1 MKILVILNYKFNDTK
16 GNIMKYKKG
25 LLSLGMTVIGT
36 VTFTHGH
43 AHASEE
49 MSQHY
54 APINSTQ
61 DGEYGYVSEEG
72 KIKSSFQTGTIEN
85 SNDYNNENAI
95 RINETSNKVSS
106 TANTSTTNAP
116 KTTSTKLPQQTL
128 SKISSK
134 KAVTPST
141 TAQHVTKKVNKK
153 TTAPSSSTSS
163 VNVKKKA
170 TINKTTSKTT
180 SSKKTASSQK
190 STMSKR
196 ISAKS
201 TTSKAPVSKVKKK
214 TIPQKNKNITKATKT
229 TKSSKASK
237 TPTTQKVK
245 KSTKSVKAP
254 TTQKAKTIKKVS
266 QPVVQ
271 PKSKASSQ
279 NAKKSN
285 KLKTKTINKS
295 KVTPVTTKKS
305 SVVRPTSGI
314 TTSKVKTT
322 PSYTLGKVKPTDY
335 YRSMTDL
342 LNDTHGGKDWT
353 KENTNR
359 HSNVLI
365 FAPHGGN
372 IEKGTTELTKAIA
385 NKGNYDYYAFNGTR
399 NKNNSQLHVTSTNY
413 NDPDLINRNYNKDIS
428 ISVHGAGQ
436 SQGKNTVLIGG
447 RDEKLI
453 QLISKE
459 LSTFKFNVQRSLGHL
474 AGIDTNN
481 VVNYNK
487 KGQGVQLELTPDLR
501 KSFFSNGDDSSK
513 ARKNE
518 KNWTSTMDR
527 FATAINNAIR
537 KYMI

>member
-1 MKILVILNYKFNDTK
+1 MKNKKTTYLSYSTKTFLGLAMTAAGIGAFGFAQNNAYAAETHQVLN
-16 GNIMKYKKG
+16 
-25 LLSLGMTVIGT
+25 S
-36 VTFTHGH
+36 
-43 AHASEE
+43 
-49 MSQHY
+49 
-54 APINSTQ
+54 STQ
-61 DGEYGYVSEEG
+61 KKNITKTTHSQVSTT
-72 KIKSSFQTGTIEN
+72 KTSLSNTKPTI
-85 SNDYNNENAI
+85 
-95 RINETSNKVSS
+95 
-106 TANTSTTNAP
+106 TSTQVPNT
-116 KTTSTKLPQQTL
+116 KHTTSTKSAAVKSATSTKPTTMRVT
-128 SKISSK
+128 SK
-134 KAVTPST
+134 ST
-141 TAQHVTKKVNKK
+141 APTKTTKPTTKKVTSKSTAPTK
-153 TTAPSSSTSS
+153 TTKPTTKKVTSKSTVPTKTTKSTAKKVTSKSTAPTKTTKPTTKRVTSKSTAPTKTTKPTTKKVTSKSTTPTKTTKPTTKSVTSKSTTPTKTTKPTTKSVTSKSTTLTKTPVTSKNKTLNKTQSTIVKKIDAPKTSVTKTPSS
-163 VNVKKKA
+163 
-170 TINKTTSKTT
+170 TTT
-180 SSKKTASSQK
+180 
-190 STMSKR
+190 KR
-196 ISAKS
+196 QL
-201 TTSKAPVSKVKKK
+201 TQTSKAPVMV
-214 TIPQKNKNITKATKT
+214 
-229 TKSSKASK
+229 
-237 TPTTQKVK
+237 TPPVYKLG
-245 KSTKSVKAP
+245 SVK
-254 TTQKAKTIKKVS
+254 S
-266 QPVVQ
+266 
-271 PKSKASSQ
+271 
-279 NAKKSN
+279 
-285 KLKTKTINKS
+285 
-295 KVTPVTTKKS
+295 
-305 SVVRPTSGI
+305 
-314 TTSKVKTT
+314 
-322 PSYTLGKVKPTDY
+322 TDY

-342 LNDTHGGKDWT
+342 LKDTQEGKDWT

-385 NKGNYDYYAFNGTR
+385 NKGNYDYYVFNGTR

-527 FATAINNAIR
+527 FATAINNTIR
-537 KYMI
+537 KYTI

>member
-1 MKILVILNYKFNDTK
+1 MKNKKTTYLSYSTKTFLGLAMTAAGIGAFGFAQNNAYAAETHQVLN
-16 GNIMKYKKG
+16 
-25 LLSLGMTVIGT
+25 S
-36 VTFTHGH
+36 
-43 AHASEE
+43 
-49 MSQHY
+49 
-54 APINSTQ
+54 STQ
-61 DGEYGYVSEEG
+61 KKNITKTTHSQVSTT
-72 KIKSSFQTGTIEN
+72 KTSLSNTKPTI
-85 SNDYNNENAI
+85 
-95 RINETSNKVSS
+95 
-106 TANTSTTNAP
+106 TSTQVPNT
-116 KTTSTKLPQQTL
+116 KHTTSTKSAAVKSATSTKPTTMRVT
-128 SKISSK
+128 SK
-134 KAVTPST
+134 ST
-141 TAQHVTKKVNKK
+141 APTKTTKPTTKKVTSKSTTPTK
-153 TTAPSSSTSS
+153 TTKPTTKSVTSKSTTLTKTPVTSKNKTLNKTQSTIVKKIDAPKTSVTKTPSS
-163 VNVKKKA
+163 
-170 TINKTTSKTT
+170 TTT
-180 SSKKTASSQK
+180 
-190 STMSKR
+190 KR
-196 ISAKS
+196 QL
-201 TTSKAPVSKVKKK
+201 TQTSKAPVMV
-214 TIPQKNKNITKATKT
+214 
-229 TKSSKASK
+229 
-237 TPTTQKVK
+237 TPPVYKLG
-245 KSTKSVKAP
+245 SVK
-254 TTQKAKTIKKVS
+254 S
-266 QPVVQ
+266 
-271 PKSKASSQ
+271 
-279 NAKKSN
+279 
-285 KLKTKTINKS
+285 
-295 KVTPVTTKKS
+295 
-305 SVVRPTSGI
+305 
-314 TTSKVKTT
+314 
-322 PSYTLGKVKPTDY
+322 TDY

-342 LNDTHGGKDWT
+342 LKDTQEGKDWT

-518 KNWTSTMDR
+518 KIGHQQWIVLR
-527 FATAINNAIR
+527 QP
-537 KYMI
+537 

>member
-1 MKILVILNYKFNDTK
+1 MKNKKTTYLSYSTKTFLGLAITAAGIGAFGFAQNNAYAAETHQVLN
-16 GNIMKYKKG
+16 
-25 LLSLGMTVIGT
+25 S
-36 VTFTHGH
+36 
-43 AHASEE
+43 
-49 MSQHY
+49 
-54 APINSTQ
+54 STQ
-61 DGEYGYVSEEG
+61 KKNITKTTHSQVSTT
-72 KIKSSFQTGTIEN
+72 KTSL
-85 SNDYNNENAI
+85 SN
-95 RINETSNKVSS
+95 TKP
-106 TANTSTTNAP
+106 TTTSTQVPNT
-116 KTTSTKLPQQTL
+116 KHTTSTKSAAVKPVASTKPTTKRVT
-128 SKISSK
+128 SK
-134 KAVTPST
+134 ST
-141 TAQHVTKKVNKK
+141 TPTKTAKSTTKRVTTKSTAPTKTTKSTTKKVTPKSTLTTKTPITSKNTTLNKTQSTIVKKIDAPK
-153 TTAPSSSTSS
+153 TSVTKTPSS
-163 VNVKKKA
+163 
-170 TINKTTSKTT
+170 TTT
-180 SSKKTASSQK
+180 
-190 STMSKR
+190 KR
-196 ISAKS
+196 QL
-201 TTSKAPVSKVKKK
+201 TQTSKAPVM
-214 TIPQKNKNITKATKT
+214 
-229 TKSSKASK
+229 
-237 TPTTQKVK
+237 
-245 KSTKSVKAP
+245 
-254 TTQKAKTIKKVS
+254 
-266 QPVVQ
+266 
-271 PKSKASSQ
+271 
-279 NAKKSN
+279 
-285 KLKTKTINKS
+285 
-295 KVTPVTTKKS
+295 VTPPVYK
-305 SVVRPTSGI
+305 
-314 TTSKVKTT
+314 
-322 PSYTLGKVKPTDY
+322 LGSVKPTDY

-342 LNDTHGGKDWT
+342 LKDTQEGKDWT

-537 KYMI
+537 KYTI

>member
-1 MKILVILNYKFNDTK
+1 MIILKILVLLNYIFNNIKGKTMKNKKTTYLSYSTK
-16 GNIMKYKKG
+16 TFLG
-25 LLSLGMTVIGT
+25 LAMTAAGIGA
-36 VTFTHGH
+36 FGFAQNNAYAAETHQVLN
-43 AHASEE
+43 S
-49 MSQHY
+49 
-54 APINSTQ
+54 STQ
-61 DGEYGYVSEEG
+61 KKNITKTTHSQVSTT
-72 KIKSSFQTGTIEN
+72 KTSLSNTKPTI
-85 SNDYNNENAI
+85 
-95 RINETSNKVSS
+95 
-106 TANTSTTNAP
+106 TSTQVPNT
-116 KTTSTKLPQQTL
+116 KHTTSTKSAAVKSATSTKPTTMRVT
-128 SKISSK
+128 SK
-134 KAVTPST
+134 ST
-141 TAQHVTKKVNKK
+141 APTKTTKPTTKKVTSKSTTPTK
-153 TTAPSSSTSS
+153 TTKPTTKSVTSKSTTPTKTTKPTTKSVTSKSTTLTKTPVTSKNKTLNKTQSTIVKKIDAPKTSVTKTPSS
-163 VNVKKKA
+163 
-170 TINKTTSKTT
+170 TTT
-180 SSKKTASSQK
+180 
-190 STMSKR
+190 KR
-196 ISAKS
+196 QL
-201 TTSKAPVSKVKKK
+201 TQTSKAPVMV
-214 TIPQKNKNITKATKT
+214 
-229 TKSSKASK
+229 
-237 TPTTQKVK
+237 TPPVYKLG
-245 KSTKSVKAP
+245 SVK
-254 TTQKAKTIKKVS
+254 S
-266 QPVVQ
+266 
-271 PKSKASSQ
+271 
-279 NAKKSN
+279 
-285 KLKTKTINKS
+285 
-295 KVTPVTTKKS
+295 
-305 SVVRPTSGI
+305 
-314 TTSKVKTT
+314 
-322 PSYTLGKVKPTDY
+322 TDY

-342 LNDTHGGKDWT
+342 LKDTQEGKDWT

-385 NKGNYDYYAFNGTR
+385 NKGNYDYYVFNGTR

-527 FATAINNAIR
+527 FATAINNTIR
-537 KYMI
+537 KYTI

>member
-1 MKILVILNYKFNDTK
+1 MKNKKTTYLSYSTKTFLGLAMTAAGIGAFGFAQNNAYAAETHQVLN
-16 GNIMKYKKG
+16 
-25 LLSLGMTVIGT
+25 S
-36 VTFTHGH
+36 
-43 AHASEE
+43 
-49 MSQHY
+49 
-54 APINSTQ
+54 STQ
-61 DGEYGYVSEEG
+61 KENITKTTHSQVSTT
-72 KIKSSFQTGTIEN
+72 KTSLSNTKPTI
-85 SNDYNNENAI
+85 
-95 RINETSNKVSS
+95 
-106 TANTSTTNAP
+106 TSTQVPNT
-116 KTTSTKLPQQTL
+116 KHTTSTKSAAVKSATSTKPTAKRVTSKSTTL
-128 SKISSK
+128 TKTPVTSKNTTLNKTQSTIVK
-134 KAVTPST
+134 KIDAPKTSVTKTPSST
-141 TAQHVTKKVNKK
+141 TTKRQL
-153 TTAPSSSTSS
+153 T
-163 VNVKKKA
+163 
-170 TINKTTSKTT
+170 
-180 SSKKTASSQK
+180 Q
-190 STMSKR
+190 
-196 ISAKS
+196 
-201 TTSKAPVSKVKKK
+201 TSKAPVMV
-214 TIPQKNKNITKATKT
+214 
-229 TKSSKASK
+229 
-237 TPTTQKVK
+237 TPPVYKLG
-245 KSTKSVKAP
+245 SVK
-254 TTQKAKTIKKVS
+254 S
-266 QPVVQ
+266 
-271 PKSKASSQ
+271 
-279 NAKKSN
+279 
-285 KLKTKTINKS
+285 
-295 KVTPVTTKKS
+295 
-305 SVVRPTSGI
+305 
-314 TTSKVKTT
+314 
-322 PSYTLGKVKPTDY
+322 TDY

-342 LNDTHGGKDWT
+342 LKDTQEGKDWT

-413 NDPDLINRNYNKDIS
+413 NDLDLINRNYNKDVS

-537 KYMI
+537 KYII

>member
-1 MKILVILNYKFNDTK
+1 MKILVLLNYIFDNTK
-16 GNIMKYKKG
+16 GKTMKNKKNTSLSYSTKTFLG
-25 LLSLGMTVIGT
+25 LAMTAAGIGA
-36 VTFTHGH
+36 FGFAQNDAYAAETHQVLN
-43 AHASEE
+43 S
-49 MSQHY
+49 
-54 APINSTQ
+54 STQ
-61 DGEYGYVSEEG
+61 KENITKTTHSQVSTT
-72 KIKSSFQTGTIEN
+72 K
-85 SNDYNNENAI
+85 
-95 RINETSNKVSS
+95 TSLPNTKP
-106 TANTSTTNAP
+106 TTTSTQVPNT
-116 KTTSTKLPQQTL
+116 KHTTSTKSVAVKSAASTKPTTKRVT
-128 SKISSK
+128 SKSTAPSK
-134 KAVTPST
+134 TIKPTTKKVTPKSTPST
-141 TAQHVTKKVNKK
+141 KATKPTIKSVTSKSTVPTKTTKKVTSKSTAPIKATKSTKK
-153 TTAPSSSTSS
+153 KITPKPPITTKTTKCITSKSTAPSKITKSTTKTVTPKSTLTTKTPVTSKNTTLNKTQSTIVKKIDAPKTSVTKTPSST
-163 VNVKKKA
+163 
-170 TINKTTSKTT
+170 TT
-180 SSKKTASSQK
+180 
-190 STMSKR
+190 KR
-196 ISAKS
+196 QI
-201 TTSKAPVSKVKKK
+201 TQTSKAPVM
-214 TIPQKNKNITKATKT
+214 
-229 TKSSKASK
+229 
-237 TPTTQKVK
+237 
-245 KSTKSVKAP
+245 
-254 TTQKAKTIKKVS
+254 
-266 QPVVQ
+266 
-271 PKSKASSQ
+271 
-279 NAKKSN
+279 
-285 KLKTKTINKS
+285 
-295 KVTPVTTKKS
+295 VTPPVYK
-305 SVVRPTSGI
+305 
-314 TTSKVKTT
+314 
-322 PSYTLGKVKPTDY
+322 LGSMKPTDY

-342 LNDTHGGKDWT
+342 LKGTQEGKDWT
-353 KENTNR
+353 KESTNR

>member
-1 MKILVILNYKFNDTK
+1 MKNKKNTYLSYSTKTFLGLAMTAAGIGAFGFAQNNAYAAEIHQVLN
-16 GNIMKYKKG
+16 
-25 LLSLGMTVIGT
+25 S
-36 VTFTHGH
+36 
-43 AHASEE
+43 
-49 MSQHY
+49 
-54 APINSTQ
+54 STQ
-61 DGEYGYVSEEG
+61 KENITKTTHSQVSTT
-72 KIKSSFQTGTIEN
+72 K
-85 SNDYNNENAI
+85 
-95 RINETSNKVSS
+95 TSLPNTKP
-106 TANTSTTNAP
+106 TTTSTQVPNT
-116 KTTSTKLPQQTL
+116 KHTTSTKSVAVKSAASTKPTTKSVT
-128 SKISSK
+128 SKSTAPSK
-134 KAVTPST
+134 TIKSTTKKVTPKSTPST
-141 TAQHVTKKVNKK
+141 KATKSTTKSVTSKSTVPTKTTKSTAKSVTSKSTVPIKTTKSTTKKVTPKSTLTTKTPVTSKNTTLNKTQSTIVKKIDAPKISVTK
-153 TTAPSSSTSS
+153 TPSS
-163 VNVKKKA
+163 
-170 TINKTTSKTT
+170 TTT
-180 SSKKTASSQK
+180 
-190 STMSKR
+190 KR
-196 ISAKS
+196 QI
-201 TTSKAPVSKVKKK
+201 TQTSKAPVM
-214 TIPQKNKNITKATKT
+214 
-229 TKSSKASK
+229 
-237 TPTTQKVK
+237 
-245 KSTKSVKAP
+245 
-254 TTQKAKTIKKVS
+254 
-266 QPVVQ
+266 
-271 PKSKASSQ
+271 
-279 NAKKSN
+279 
-285 KLKTKTINKS
+285 
-295 KVTPVTTKKS
+295 VTPPVYK
-305 SVVRPTSGI
+305 
-314 TTSKVKTT
+314 
-322 PSYTLGKVKPTDY
+322 LGSVKPTDY

-342 LNDTHGGKDWT
+342 LKDTQEGKDWT
-353 KENTNR
+353 KESTNR

-413 NDPDLINRNYNKDIS
+413 NDPDLINRNYNKDVS

-518 KNWTSTMDR
+518 KNWTSTMNR

>member
-1 MKILVILNYKFNDTK
+1 
-16 GNIMKYKKG
+16 MKYKKS

-95 RINETSNKVSS
+95 RINETSSKVSS

-116 KTTSTKLPQQTL
+116 KTTSTKLPQPTL

-141 TAQHVTKKVNKK
+141 TAQHVTKNVNKK

-190 STMSKR
+190 STTSKR

-214 TIPQKNKNITKATKT
+214 TMPQKNKNITKTTKTTKT

-237 TPTTQKVK
+237 T
-245 KSTKSVKAP
+245 P

-295 KVTPVTTKKS
+295 KVTPATTKKS
-305 SVVRPTSGI
+305 SVVHSTSGI
-314 TTSKVKTT
+314 AASKVKTT
-322 PSYTLGKVKPTDY
+322 SSYTLGKVKPTDY

-342 LNDTHGGKDWT
+342 LNDTQEGKDWT
-353 KENTNR
+353 KESTNR
-359 HSNVLI
+359 NSNVLI

-372 IEKGTTELTKAIA
+372 IEKGTTELAKAIA
-385 NKGNYDYYAFNGTR
+385 NKGNYDYYAFNGVR

-413 NDPDLINRNYNKDIS
+413 NDSDLIHRNYNKDVS
-428 ISVHGAGQ
+428 ISVYGAGQ
-436 SQGKNTVLIGG
+436 AQGTNTVLIGG

-453 QLISKE
+453 QLITRE
-459 LSTFKFNVQRSLGHL
+459 LSAFKFNVKRGIGHL
-474 AGIDTNN
+474 AGLDPNN

-501 KSFFSNGDDSSK
+501 KSLFNIGDDSSK
-513 ARKNE
+513 VRKNE
-518 KNWTSTMDR
+518 KNWTSTMDH
-527 FATAINNAIR
+527 FATAINNAIQ

>member
-1 MKILVILNYKFNDTK
+1 MKNKKNTYLSYSTKTFLGLAMTAAGIGAFGFAQNNAYAAEIHQVLN
-16 GNIMKYKKG
+16 
-25 LLSLGMTVIGT
+25 S
-36 VTFTHGH
+36 
-43 AHASEE
+43 
-49 MSQHY
+49 
-54 APINSTQ
+54 STQ
-61 DGEYGYVSEEG
+61 KENITKTTHSQVSTT
-72 KIKSSFQTGTIEN
+72 K
-85 SNDYNNENAI
+85 
-95 RINETSNKVSS
+95 TSLPNTKP
-106 TANTSTTNAP
+106 TTTSTQVPNT
-116 KTTSTKLPQQTL
+116 KHTTSTKSVAVKSAASTKPTTKSVT
-128 SKISSK
+128 SKSTAPSK
-134 KAVTPST
+134 TIKSTTKKVTPKSTPST
-141 TAQHVTKKVNKK
+141 KATKSTTKSVTSKSTVPTKTTKSTAKSVTSKSTVPIKTTKSTTKKVTPKSTLTTKTPVTSKNTTLNKTQSTIVKKIDAPKISVTK
-153 TTAPSSSTSS
+153 TPSS
-163 VNVKKKA
+163 
-170 TINKTTSKTT
+170 TTT
-180 SSKKTASSQK
+180 
-190 STMSKR
+190 KR
-196 ISAKS
+196 QI
-201 TTSKAPVSKVKKK
+201 TQTSKAPVM
-214 TIPQKNKNITKATKT
+214 
-229 TKSSKASK
+229 
-237 TPTTQKVK
+237 
-245 KSTKSVKAP
+245 
-254 TTQKAKTIKKVS
+254 
-266 QPVVQ
+266 
-271 PKSKASSQ
+271 
-279 NAKKSN
+279 
-285 KLKTKTINKS
+285 
-295 KVTPVTTKKS
+295 VTPPVYK
-305 SVVRPTSGI
+305 
-314 TTSKVKTT
+314 
-322 PSYTLGKVKPTDY
+322 LGSVKPTDY

-342 LNDTHGGKDWT
+342 LKDTQEGKDWT
-353 KENTNR
+353 KESTNR

-413 NDPDLINRNYNKDIS
+413 NDLDLINRNYNKDVS

-518 KNWTSTMDR
+518 KNWTSTMNR

>member
-1 MKILVILNYKFNDTK
+1 
-16 GNIMKYKKG
+16 MKYKKG

-95 RINETSNKVSS
+95 RINETSSKVSS

-116 KTTSTKLPQQTL
+116 KTTSTKLPQPTL

-141 TAQHVTKKVNKK
+141 TAQHVTKNVNKK

-190 STMSKR
+190 STTSKR

-214 TIPQKNKNITKATKT
+214 TMPQKNKNITKTTKTTKT

-245 KSTKSVKAP
+245 KSIKSVKAPTTQKVKKSTKSVKAP
-254 TTQKAKTIKKVS
+254 ATQKAKTIKKVS

-285 KLKTKTINKS
+285 KLKTKTINKA
-295 KVTPVTTKKS
+295 KVTPATTKKS
-305 SVVRPTSGI
+305 SVGHSTSGI
-314 TTSKVKTT
+314 TTTKVKTT

-342 LNDTHGGKDWT
+342 LNDTQEGKDWT
-353 KENTNR
+353 KESTNR
-359 HSNVLI
+359 NSNVLI

-372 IEKGTTELTKAIA
+372 IEKGTTELAKAIA
-385 NKGNYDYYAFNGTR
+385 NKGNYDYYAFNGVR

-413 NDPDLINRNYNKDIS
+413 NDSDLIHRNYNKDVS

-436 SQGKNTVLIGG
+436 AQGTNTVLIGG
-447 RDEKLI
+447 SDEKLI
-453 QLISKE
+453 QLITRE
-459 LSTFKFNVQRSLGHL
+459 LSAFKFNVKRSIGHL
-474 AGIDTNN
+474 AGLDPNN

-501 KSFFSNGDDSSK
+501 KSLFNNGDDSSK

-518 KNWTSTMDR
+518 KNWTSTMDH
-527 FATAINNAIR
+527 FATAINNAIQ

>member
-1 MKILVILNYKFNDTK
+1 MIILEILVLLNYIFNNTK
-16 GNIMKYKKG
+16 GKTMKNKKTTYLSYLTKTFLG
-25 LLSLGMTVIGT
+25 LAMTAAGIGA
-36 VTFTHGH
+36 FGFAQNNAYAAETHQVLN
-43 AHASEE
+43 S
-49 MSQHY
+49 
-54 APINSTQ
+54 STQ
-61 DGEYGYVSEEG
+61 KKNITKTTHSQVSTT
-72 KIKSSFQTGTIEN
+72 KTSLSNTKPTI
-85 SNDYNNENAI
+85 
-95 RINETSNKVSS
+95 
-106 TANTSTTNAP
+106 TSTQVPNT
-116 KTTSTKLPQQTL
+116 KHTTSTKSAAVKSATSTKPTAKRVTSKSTTPTKTTKSTAKKVTSKSTTPTKTTKPTTKSVTSKSTTL
-128 SKISSK
+128 TKTPVTSKNKTLNKTQSTIVK
-134 KAVTPST
+134 KIDAPKTSVTKTPSST
-141 TAQHVTKKVNKK
+141 TTKRQL
-153 TTAPSSSTSS
+153 T
-163 VNVKKKA
+163 
-170 TINKTTSKTT
+170 
-180 SSKKTASSQK
+180 Q
-190 STMSKR
+190 
-196 ISAKS
+196 
-201 TTSKAPVSKVKKK
+201 TSKAPVM
-214 TIPQKNKNITKATKT
+214 
-229 TKSSKASK
+229 
-237 TPTTQKVK
+237 
-245 KSTKSVKAP
+245 
-254 TTQKAKTIKKVS
+254 
-266 QPVVQ
+266 
-271 PKSKASSQ
+271 
-279 NAKKSN
+279 
-285 KLKTKTINKS
+285 
-295 KVTPVTTKKS
+295 VTPPVYK
-305 SVVRPTSGI
+305 
-314 TTSKVKTT
+314 
-322 PSYTLGKVKPTDY
+322 LGSVKPTDY

-342 LNDTHGGKDWT
+342 LKDTQEGKDWT
-353 KENTNR
+353 KESTNR

-413 NDPDLINRNYNKDIS
+413 NDLDLINRNYNKDVS

>member
-1 MKILVILNYKFNDTK
+1 MKILVLLNYIFNNTK
-16 GNIMKYKKG
+16 GKTMKNKKNTYLSYSTKTFLG
-25 LLSLGMTVIGT
+25 LAMTAVGIGA
-36 VTFTHGH
+36 FGFEQNNAYAAETHQVLN
-43 AHASEE
+43 S
-49 MSQHY
+49 
-54 APINSTQ
+54 STQ
-61 DGEYGYVSEEG
+61 
-72 KIKSSFQTGTIEN
+72 KEN
-85 SNDYNNENAI
+85 ITKTTHSQ
-95 RINETSNKVSS
+95 V
-106 TANTSTTNAP
+106 STTKTLLPNTKP
-116 KTTSTKLPQQTL
+116 TTTPTQVPNTKHTTSTKSVAVKSAASTKPTTKSVT
-128 SKISSK
+128 SKSTAPSK
-134 KAVTPST
+134 TIKSTTKKVMPKSTPST
-141 TAQHVTKKVNKK
+141 KATKSTKSVTSKSTVPTKTTKSTAKKVTSKSTTPTKTTKSTAKKVTSKSTTPTKATKPTTKRVTSKSTTPTKTPKPPTTTKTTKSTTKKITPKSTLTTKTPITSKNTTLNKTQSTIVKKIDAPKTSVTK
-153 TTAPSSSTSS
+153 TPSS
-163 VNVKKKA
+163 
-170 TINKTTSKTT
+170 TTT
-180 SSKKTASSQK
+180 
-190 STMSKR
+190 KR
-196 ISAKS
+196 QL
-201 TTSKAPVSKVKKK
+201 TQTSKAPVM
-214 TIPQKNKNITKATKT
+214 
-229 TKSSKASK
+229 
-237 TPTTQKVK
+237 
-245 KSTKSVKAP
+245 
-254 TTQKAKTIKKVS
+254 
-266 QPVVQ
+266 
-271 PKSKASSQ
+271 
-279 NAKKSN
+279 
-285 KLKTKTINKS
+285 
-295 KVTPVTTKKS
+295 VTPPVYK
-305 SVVRPTSGI
+305 
-314 TTSKVKTT
+314 
-322 PSYTLGKVKPTDY
+322 LGSVKPTDY

-342 LNDTHGGKDWT
+342 LKDTQEGKDWT

-537 KYMI
+537 KYTI